1 MANTLARKE
10 YSVNLTVLP
19 WLRIAT
25 GSVIMSAFAC
35 ISFAPH
41 GDVHRDQT
49 VVALRVIERQRLVT
63 DRPFARGEVPDRNQR
78 AKRSQNGNSMFHVR
92 PRRIGLIRG
101 RMPRRLR
108 SVLPKICPAQ
118 GHGKATAYG
127 ISSASACNCSR

>member
-1 MANTLARKE
+1 MFARKE

-63 DRPFARGEVPDRNQR
+63 DRPFARGEVPDRHQR

-92 PRRIGLIRG
+92 ALTSRAGCQRLRP
-101 RMPRRLR
+101 LR
-108 SVLPKICPAQ
+108 SVVPNVC
-118 GHGKATAYG
+118 HGAATWESNG
-127 ISSASACNCSR
+127 IWHIKCECVQLFRR